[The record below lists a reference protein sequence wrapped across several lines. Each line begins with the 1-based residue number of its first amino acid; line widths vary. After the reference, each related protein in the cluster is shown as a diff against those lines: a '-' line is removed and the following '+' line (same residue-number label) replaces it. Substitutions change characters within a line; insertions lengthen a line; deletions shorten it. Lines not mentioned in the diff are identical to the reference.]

1 MKKSFN
7 LKKSLALV
15 LALGFSASCLV
26 QVQALGGPH
35 PAVPQT
41 PVKQL
46 KIKKVLNLPSA
57 DVKTPAVKFSF
68 TFTKHSYNGETDK
81 TSECPDIT
89 VAKSVDYSEADT
101 TDGDT
106 NKQGLQ
112 LVKTTENVL
121 NGVTFSKAGQYTYKV
136 TENQTLADNATLP
149 QGLAMSK
156 AEYLVSIFTKT
167 IANNKV
173 VVDNIYI
180 AKLKKDD
187 GTDADKKEKVDYDST
202 SDTTNKFEFN
212 NNYDPKAGNEN
223 PSGKEIGEADK
234 KGFVL
239 QKKVEG
245 EKANAN
251 EEFTFSLTVT
261 KPEGSHGSD
270 QKFNYK
276 VVNDQGAVDGNASEG
291 TYTTPFTVKLKKG
304 YRVVLYNVLLGSKV
318 QAEETV
324 SAGYTKSLATGK
336 CKFNGTD
343 ITTVN
348 DPVAEL
354 KTGKNIGDKGDNS
367 IIFVNTQQTP
377 TGILLNSLPFI
388 VLALVALAGIVFF
401 VKNRKHDDLEA

>member
-35 PAVPQT
+35 PGVPQT

-136 TENQTLADNATLP
+136 TEKQTLADNAKLP
-149 QGLAMSK
+149 QGLVMSK

-180 AKLKKDD
+180 SQLKKDD
-187 GTDADKKEKVDYDST
+187 GTDGEKKKVDYDST

-212 NNYDPKAGNEN
+212 NNYDPKAGNDN
-223 PSGKEIGEADK
+223 PSGKEINEDDK

-239 QKKVEG
+239 QKNVEG
-245 EKANAN
+245 EKANEN

-270 QKFNYK
+270 QNFNYK
-276 VVNDQGAVDGNASEG
+276 VVDSNGTAGNASQGAYG
-291 TYTTPFTVKLKKG
+291 TAFTVNLKKG
-304 YRVVLYNVLLGSKV
+304 YRVVLSSVLLGSKV

-324 SAGYTKSLATGK
+324 SAGYTKTLAAGQ
-336 CKFNGTD
+336 CKFNGTA
-343 ITTVN
+343 ITTV
-348 DPVAEL
+348 DEL
-354 KTGKNIGDKGDNS
+354 KAGKNIGDKGDNS

>member
-26 QVQALGGPH
+26 QVQALGPH
-35 PAVPQT
+35 PGVPQT

-46 KIKKVLNLPSA
+46 KIKKVLNLPSV
-57 DVKTPAVKFSF
+57 DVKTPEVKFSF

-101 TDGDT
+101 TDGDA

-121 NGVTFSKAGQYTYKV
+121 KDVTFSKAGQYTYKV
-136 TENQTLADNATLP
+136 TENQTLADGTDLP
-149 QGLAMSK
+149 QGLVMSK

-180 AKLKKDD
+180 AQLKKDD
-187 GTDADKKEKVDYDST
+187 GTDIDGEKKKVDYDST

-212 NNYDPKAGNEN
+212 NNYDPKAGNDN
-223 PSGKEIGEADK
+223 PSGKEITEGDK

-239 QKKVEG
+239 QKKVAG
-245 EKANAN
+245 EAAKVNAN
-251 EEFTFSLTVT
+251 EPFTF
-261 KPEGSHGSD
+261 
-270 QKFNYK
+270 N
-276 VVNDQGAVDGNASEG
+276 
-291 TYTTPFTVKLKKG
+291 FTVSKPAGSNAADATFDYKIVDAQGTVGGKQTANYGTAFDVVLHHG
-304 YRVVLYNVLLGSKV
+304 DRVVFANVLLGSTVK
-318 QAEETV
+318 AKETKD
-324 SAGYTKSLATGK
+324 AGYTHSLESSKMNNVAVT
-336 CKFNGTD
+336 N
-343 ITTVN
+343 VN
-348 DPVAEL
+348 DIEE
-354 KTGKNIGDKGDNS
+354 TGKNIGDKGDNS

>member
-26 QVQALGGPH
+26 QVQASGRP
-35 PAVPQT
+35 PVRQNPIQT
-41 PVKQL
+41 VEL

-57 DVKTPAVKFSF
+57 DVKTPEVKFSF

-89 VAKSVDYSEADT
+89 VNSVDYSEADT
-101 TDGDT
+101 TDDDT
-106 NKQGLQ
+106 KKSGLQ

-121 NGVTFSKAGQYTYKV
+121 KDVTFAKAGQYTYTV
-136 TENQTLADNATLP
+136 TEKQTLADGKQLP
-149 QGLAMSK
+149 QGLVMSK

-167 IANNKV
+167 NAANKV
-173 VVDNIYI
+173 VVDNVYI
-180 AKLKKDD
+180 SQVKKDD
-187 GTDADKKEKVDYDST
+187 GTDGEKKKVGYDST
-202 SDTTNKFEFN
+202 SDDTNKFEFN
-212 NNYDPKAGNEN
+212 NNYDPKAGNDK
-223 PSGKEIGEADK
+223 PSGKEITETDK

-239 QKKVEG
+239 QKNVEG
-245 EKANAN
+245 EKANEN

-270 QKFNYK
+270 QNFNYK
-276 VVNDQGAVDGNASEG
+276 VVDSNGTAGNVSQGAYG
-291 TYTTPFTVKLKKG
+291 TAFTVNLKKG
-304 YRVVLYNVLLGSKV
+304 YRVVLSSVLLGSKV

-324 SAGYTKSLATGK
+324 SAGYTKTLATGQ
-336 CKFNGTD
+336 CKFNGTA
-343 ITTVN
+343 ITTV
-348 DPVAEL
+348 DEL
-354 KTGKNIGDKGDNS
+354 KEGKNIGDKGDNS

>member
-35 PAVPQT
+35 PGVPQT

-101 TDGDT
+101 TDGDA

-121 NGVTFSKAGQYTYKV
+121 KGVTFAKAGQYTYKV
-136 TENQTLADNATLP
+136 TENQTLADNTTLP
-149 QGLAMSK
+149 QGLVMSK

-180 AKLKKDD
+180 AQLKKDD
-187 GTDADKKEKVDYDST
+187 GTDIDGEKKKVDYDST

-212 NNYDPKAGNEN
+212 NNYDPKAGNDN
-223 PSGKEIGEADK
+223 PSGKEITEDDK

-239 QKKVEG
+239 QKNVEG

-270 QKFNYK
+270 QNFNYK
-276 VVNDQGAVDGNASEG
+276 VVDSNGTAGNASQGAYG
-291 TYTTPFTVKLKKG
+291 TAFEVKLKKG
-304 YRVVLYNVLLGSKV
+304 CRVVLSSVLLGSKV

-324 SAGYTKSLATGK
+324 SAGYTKTLAAGQ
-336 CKFNGTD
+336 CKFNGTA
-343 ITTVN
+343 IATV
-348 DPVAEL
+348 DDL
-354 KTGKNIGDKGDNS
+354 KAGKNIGDKGDNS

>member
-26 QVQALGGPH
+26 QVQALGGLH
-35 PAVPQT
+35 PGVPQT

-101 TDGDT
+101 TDGDA

-121 NGVTFSKAGQYTYKV
+121 KGVTFSKAGQYTYKV
-136 TENQTLADNATLP
+136 TENQTLADGTDLP
-149 QGLAMSK
+149 QGLVMSK

-167 IANNKV
+167 IANKKV

-180 AKLKKDD
+180 AQLKKDD

-212 NNYDPKAGNEN
+212 NNYDPKAGNDS
-223 PSGKEIGEADK
+223 PSGKEINEADK

-239 QKKVEG
+239 QKNVEG

-270 QKFNYK
+270 KNFNYK
-276 VVNDQGAVDGNASEG
+276 VVDSNGTAGNASQGAYG
-291 TYTTPFTVKLKKG
+291 TAFTVNLKKG
-304 YRVVLYNVLLGSKV
+304 YRVVLSSVLLGSKV

-324 SAGYTKSLATGK
+324 SAGYTKSLAAGK

-354 KTGKNIGDKGDNS
+354 KAGKNIGDKGDNS

>member
-26 QVQALGGPH
+26 QVQALGGPG
-35 PAVPQT
+35 VPQT

-46 KIKKVLNLPSA
+46 KIKKVLNLPSV

-101 TDGDT
+101 TDGDA

-121 NGVTFSKAGQYTYKV
+121 KGVTFAKAGQYTYKV
-136 TENQTLADNATLP
+136 TENQTLADNTTLP
-149 QGLAMSK
+149 QGLVMSK

-180 AKLKKDD
+180 AQLKKDD
-187 GTDADKKEKVDYDST
+187 GTDIDGEKKKVDYDST

-212 NNYDPKAGNEN
+212 NNYDPKAGNDN
-223 PSGKEIGEADK
+223 PSGKEITEDDK

-239 QKKVEG
+239 QKNVEG

-270 QKFNYK
+270 QNFNYK
-276 VVNDQGAVDGNASEG
+276 VVDSNGTAGNASQGAYG
-291 TYTTPFTVKLKKG
+291 TAFEVKLKKG
-304 YRVVLYNVLLGSKV
+304 CRVVLSSVLLGSKV

-324 SAGYTKSLATGK
+324 SAGYTKTLAAGQ
-336 CKFNGTD
+336 CKFNGTA
-343 ITTVN
+343 IATV
-348 DPVAEL
+348 DDL
-354 KTGKNIGDKGDNS
+354 KAGKNIGDKGDNS

>member
-35 PAVPQT
+35 PGVPQT

-101 TDGDT
+101 TDGDA

-121 NGVTFSKAGQYTYKV
+121 KDVTFSKAGQYTYKV
-136 TENQTLADNATLP
+136 TENQTLADGTDLP
-149 QGLAMSK
+149 QGLVMSK

-167 IANNKV
+167 IANKKV

-180 AKLKKDD
+180 AQLKKDD

-212 NNYDPKAGNEN
+212 NNYDPKAGNDS
-223 PSGKEIGEADK
+223 PSGKEINEADK

-239 QKKVEG
+239 QKNVEG

-261 KPEGSHGSD
+261 KPEGSHGSY
-270 QKFNYK
+270 KNFNYK
-276 VVNDQGAVDGNASEG
+276 VVDSNGTAGNASQGAYG
-291 TYTTPFTVKLKKG
+291 TAFTVNLKKG
-304 YRVVLYNVLLGSKV
+304 YRVVLSSVLLGSKV

-324 SAGYTKSLATGK
+324 SAGYTKSLAAGK

>member
-35 PAVPQT
+35 PGVPQT

-121 NGVTFSKAGQYTYKV
+121 KGVTFAKAGQYTYKV
-136 TENQTLADNATLP
+136 TENQTLADNTTLP
-149 QGLAMSK
+149 QGLVMSK

-180 AKLKKDD
+180 AQLKKDD
-187 GTDADKKEKVDYDST
+187 GTDIDGEKKKVDYDST

-212 NNYDPKAGNEN
+212 NNYDPKAGNDN
-223 PSGKEIGEADK
+223 PLGKEITENDK

-239 QKKVEG
+239 QKNVEG

-270 QKFNYK
+270 QNFNYK
-276 VVNDQGAVDGNASEG
+276 VVDSNGTAGNASQGAYG
-291 TYTTPFTVKLKKG
+291 TAFEVKLKKG
-304 YRVVLYNVLLGSKV
+304 CRVVLSSVLLGSKV

-324 SAGYTKSLATGK
+324 SAGYTKTLAAGQ
-336 CKFNGTD
+336 CKFNGTA
-343 ITTVN
+343 IATV
-348 DPVAEL
+348 DDL
-354 KTGKNIGDKGDNS
+354 KAGKNIGDKGDNS

>member
-1 MKKSFN
+1 M
-7 LKKSLALV
+7 
-15 LALGFSASCLV
+15 
-26 QVQALGGPH
+26 
-35 PAVPQT
+35 
-41 PVKQL
+41 
-46 KIKKVLNLPSA
+46 PSA

-101 TDGDT
+101 TDGDA

-121 NGVTFSKAGQYTYKV
+121 KGVTFSKAGQYTYKV
-136 TENQTLADNATLP
+136 TENQTLADGTDLP
-149 QGLAMSK
+149 QGLVMSK

-167 IANNKV
+167 IANKKV

-180 AKLKKDD
+180 AQLKKDD

-212 NNYDPKAGNEN
+212 NNYDPKAGNGS
-223 PSGKEIGEADK
+223 PSGKEINEADK

-239 QKKVEG
+239 QKNVEG

-270 QKFNYK
+270 KNFNYK
-276 VVNDQGAVDGNASEG
+276 VVDSNGTAGNASQGAYG
-291 TYTTPFTVKLKKG
+291 TAFTVNLKKG
-304 YRVVLYNVLLGSKV
+304 YRVVLSSVLLGSKV

-324 SAGYTKSLATGK
+324 SAGYTKSLAAGK

>member
-35 PAVPQT
+35 PGVHQT

-46 KIKKVLNLPSA
+46 KIKKVLNLPSV

-136 TENQTLADNATLP
+136 TEKQTLADNANLP
-149 QGLAMSK
+149 QGLVMSK

-167 IANNKV
+167 IANNEV

-180 AKLKKDD
+180 SQLKKDD
-187 GTDADKKEKVDYDST
+187 GTDVEKKKVDYDST

-212 NNYDPKAGNEN
+212 NNYDPKAGNDN
-223 PSGKEIGEADK
+223 PSGKEINEDDK

-239 QKKVEG
+239 QKNVEG

-270 QKFNYK
+270 QNFNYK
-276 VVNDQGAVDGNASEG
+276 VVDSNGTAGNASQGAYG
-291 TYTTPFTVKLKKG
+291 TAFTVNLKKG
-304 YRVVLYNVLLGSKV
+304 YRVVLSSVLLGSKV

-324 SAGYTKSLATGK
+324 SAGYTKTLAAGQ
-336 CKFNGTD
+336 CEFNGTA
-343 ITTVN
+343 IATV
-348 DPVAEL
+348 DEL
-354 KTGKNIGDKGDNS
+354 KAGKKIGDKGDNS

>member
-121 NGVTFSKAGQYTYKV
+121 KGVTFSKAGQYTYKV

-180 AKLKKDD
+180 AQLKKDD
-187 GTDADKKEKVDYDST
+187 GTDIDGEKKKVDYDST

-212 NNYDPKAGNEN
+212 NNYDPKAGNDN
-223 PSGKEIGEADK
+223 PSGKEIMEADK

-239 QKKVEG
+239 QKNVDG

-270 QKFNYK
+270 QNFNYK
-276 VVNDQGAVDGNASEG
+276 VVDSNGTAGNVSQGAYG
-291 TYTTPFTVKLKKG
+291 TAFTVNLKKG
-304 YRVVLYNVLLGSKV
+304 YRVVLSSVLLGSKV

-324 SAGYTKSLATGK
+324 SAGYTKTLATGQ
-336 CKFNGTD
+336 CKFNGTA
-343 ITTVN
+343 ITTV
-348 DPVAEL
+348 DEL
-354 KTGKNIGDKGDNS
+354 KEGKNIGDKGDNS

>member
-121 NGVTFSKAGQYTYKV
+121 KGVTFSKAGQYTYKV

-180 AKLKKDD
+180 AQLKKDD
-187 GTDADKKEKVDYDST
+187 GTDIDGEKKKVDYDST

-212 NNYDPKAGNEN
+212 NNYDPKAGNDN
-223 PSGKEIGEADK
+223 PSGKEIMEADK

-239 QKKVEG
+239 QKNVDG

-270 QKFNYK
+270 QNFNYK
-276 VVNDQGAVDGNASEG
+276 VVDSNGTAGNVSQGAYETA
-291 TYTTPFTVKLKKG
+291 FTVNLKKG
-304 YRVVLYNVLLGSKV
+304 YRVVLSSVLLGSKV

-324 SAGYTKSLATGK
+324 SAGYTKTLATGQ
-336 CKFNGTD
+336 CKFNGTA
-343 ITTVN
+343 ITTV
-348 DPVAEL
+348 DEL
-354 KTGKNIGDKGDNS
+354 KEGKNIGDKGDNS

>member
-26 QVQALGGPH
+26 QVQALGPH
-35 PAVPQT
+35 PGVPQT

-46 KIKKVLNLPSA
+46 KIKKVLNLPSV

-136 TENQTLADNATLP
+136 TEEEKTLT
-149 QGLAMSK
+149 GLVCSK
-156 AEYLVSIFTKT
+156 AEYLVSIFVKTK
-167 IANNKV
+167 ADNKFT
-173 VVDNIYI
+173 VDNIQI
-180 AKLKKDD
+180 KKTKDD
-187 GTDADKKEKVDYDST
+187 NGQAVNEQKTQYDGSKDE
-202 SDTTNKFEFN
+202 SNKFEFN
-212 NNYDPKAGNEN
+212 NNYDPKAGNDN
-223 PSGKEIGEADK
+223 PTGTDITTEDK

-239 QKKVEG
+239 QKKVAG
-245 EKANAN
+245 EAGKVNAN
-251 EEFTFSLTVT
+251 EPFTF
-261 KPEGSHGSD
+261 
-270 QKFNYK
+270 N
-276 VVNDQGAVDGNASEG
+276 
-291 TYTTPFTVKLKKG
+291 FTVSKPAGSNAADTAFDYKIVNAKG
-304 YRVVLYNVLLGSKV
+304 VAGDKQTANYGTAFDVVLHHGDRVVFANVLLGSTVK
-318 QAEETV
+318 AKETKD
-324 SAGYTKSLATGK
+324 AGYTHSLESSKMNNVAVT
-336 CKFNGTD
+336 N
-343 ITTVN
+343 VN
-348 DPVAEL
+348 DIEE
-354 KTGKNIGDKGDNS
+354 TGKNIGDKGDNS

>member
-35 PAVPQT
+35 PVVPQT

-57 DVKTPAVKFSF
+57 DVKTPEVKFSF

-89 VAKSVDYSEADT
+89 VANSVDYSEADT

-106 NKQGLQ
+106 NKPGLQ

-121 NGVTFSKAGQYTYKV
+121 KGVRFAKAGQYTYKV

-149 QGLAMSK
+149 QGLVMSK

-180 AKLKKDD
+180 SQLKKDD
-187 GTDADKKEKVDYDST
+187 GTDGEKKKVDYDST

-212 NNYDPKAGNEN
+212 NNYDPKAGNDN
-223 PSGKEIGEADK
+223 PSGKEINEDDK

-239 QKKVEG
+239 QKNVEG
-245 EKANAN
+245 EKANEN

-270 QKFNYK
+270 QNFNYK
-276 VVNDQGAVDGNASEG
+276 VVDSNGTAGKASQGAYG
-291 TYTTPFTVKLKKG
+291 TAFTVNLKKG
-304 YRVVLYNVLLGSKV
+304 YRVVLSSVLLGSKV

-324 SAGYTKSLATGK
+324 SAGYTKTLAAGQ
-336 CKFNGTD
+336 CKFNGTA
-343 ITTVN
+343 ITTV
-348 DPVAEL
+348 DEL
-354 KTGKNIGDKGDNS
+354 KAGKNIGDKGDNS